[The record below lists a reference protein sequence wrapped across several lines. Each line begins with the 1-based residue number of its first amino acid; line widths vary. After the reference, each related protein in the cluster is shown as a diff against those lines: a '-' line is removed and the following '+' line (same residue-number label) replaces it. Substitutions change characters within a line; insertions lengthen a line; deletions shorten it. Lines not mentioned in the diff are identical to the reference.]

1 MALLR
6 GGLLRISGGTCW
18 RTMRLGGVAVAEVE
32 MMLVGTS
39 WVEWV
44 SFELVKG
51 ILEPFVGTLSL
62 SVSAIC
68 HVKFVKS

>member
-1 MALLR
+1 MASLR
-6 GGLLRISGGTCW
+6 DGLLRISGGTCW
-18 RTMRLGGVAVAEVE
+18 RTMRLGGVAEAE
-32 MMLVGTS
+32 MMLVGIS

-44 SFELVKG
+44 SFEVVEGIVELLVG
-51 ILEPFVGTLSL
+51 MLSL